1 MRPCVEEDRA
11 GWAGVR
17 VADQVEGREVG
28 LAEDRAAD
36 AWMAVR
42 IWWTVGSRVE
52 VELHWEDLAKIQS
65 HEVNECTATA
75 FQIHVCCTDQA
86 AAAP

>member
-11 GWAGVR
+11 GWAEVR

-42 IWWTVGSRVE
+42 RW
-52 VELHWEDLAKIQS
+52 
-65 HEVNECTATA
+65 
-75 FQIHVCCTDQA
+75 
-86 AAAP
+86 